1 MRSMEITS
9 ITPENRS
16 IINEFLMKHWY
27 STDMV
32 VCGEKIDM
40 TKLDGLAVFSQG
52 EITALLT
59 YRIKPDHTCEI
70 ISLDSLIENQGTATK
85 LLQKVFDIARTCSC
99 KTVTVMTTN
108 DNLKAIDFYQK
119 RGFDKIRLHYNTVE
133 KSRKIKPEI
142 PLLGDHGIPL
152 RHELEFEYNLKDHA

>member
-1 MRSMEITS
+1 MRNMEITP
-9 ITPENRS
+9 ITLENRS
-16 IINEFLMKHWY
+16 VINEFLMKHWY

-40 TKLDGLAVFSQG
+40 TRSDGLAVFSHG

-70 ISLDSLIENQGTATK
+70 ISLNSLIENRGTATK
-85 LLQKVFDIARTCSC
+85 LLQKVFDIARTYSC

-108 DNLKAIDFYQK
+108 DNLKTIGFYQK
-119 RGFDKIRLHYNTVE
+119 RGFDMTRLHYNSVE

-142 PLLGDHGIPL
+142 PLIGDYGIPL
-152 RHELEFEYNLKDHA
+152 RHELEFEYVLKI

>member
-1 MRSMEITS
+1 
-9 ITPENRS
+9 
-16 IINEFLMKHWY
+16 
-27 STDMV
+27 MV

-40 TKLDGLAVFSQG
+40 TKLEGLAVFSQG

-59 YRIKPDHTCEI
+59 YRIKPDHICEI

-85 LLQKVFDIARTCSC
+85 LLQKVFDIAQTCFCRS
-99 KTVTVMTTN
+99 VTVMTTN
-108 DNLKAIDFYQK
+108 DNLKAIGFYQK
-119 RGFDKIRLHYNTVE
+119 RGFDM
-133 KSRKIKPEI
+133 IKPEI

>member
-1 MRSMEITS
+1 
-9 ITPENRS
+9 
-16 IINEFLMKHWY
+16 MKHWY

-40 TKLDGLAVFSQG
+40 TKLDGLAVLSQG

-59 YRIKPDHTCEI
+59 YRMKPDHICEI

-85 LLQKVFDIARTCSC
+85 LLQKVFDIARTRSC
-99 KTVTVMTTN
+99 QSVTVMTTN
-108 DNLKAIDFYQK
+108 DNLKAIGFYQK
-119 RGFDKIRLHYNTVE
+119 RGFDMTRLHYNSVE

-152 RHELEFEYNLKDHA
+152 RHELEFEYDLKDYA

>member
-1 MRSMEITS
+1 MEIVS
-9 ITPENRS
+9 ITPGNRS
-16 IINEFLMKHWY
+16 VINAFLMKHWY

-40 TKLDGLAVFSQG
+40 TKLEGLAVFSQG

-59 YRIKPDHTCEI
+59 YRIKPDHICEI

-85 LLQKVFDIARTCSC
+85 LLQKVFDIAQTCFCRS
-99 KTVTVMTTN
+99 VTVMTTN
-108 DNLKAIDFYQK
+108 DNLKAIGFYQK
-119 RGFDKIRLHYNTVE
+119 RGFDMIRLYYNSIK

>member
-1 MRSMEITS
+1 MEITT

-16 IINEFLMKHWY
+16 VINGFLMKHWY
-27 STDMV
+27 STDMA

-40 TKLDGLAVFSQG
+40 TRLEGLAVFSQG

-59 YRIKPDHTCEI
+59 YRIKPDHICEI

-99 KTVTVMTTN
+99 KAVKVMTTN
-108 DNLKAIDFYQK
+108 DNLKAIGFYQK
-119 RGFDKIRLHYNTVE
+119 RDFDMIKLHYNSVE
-133 KSRKIKPEI
+133 NSRKIKPEI
-142 PLLGDHGIPL
+142 PFLGEYGIPL
-152 RHELEFEYNLKDHA
+152 RHELEFVYDLKNPK